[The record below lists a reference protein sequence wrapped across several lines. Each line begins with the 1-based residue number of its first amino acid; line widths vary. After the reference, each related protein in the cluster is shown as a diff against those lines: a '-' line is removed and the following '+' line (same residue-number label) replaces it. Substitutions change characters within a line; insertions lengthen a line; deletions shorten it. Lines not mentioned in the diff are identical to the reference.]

1 MSTCL
6 MQHEVHRHQ
15 VVTAVHHQGGSYRLD
30 TASLDSCL
38 IPKRASAADPDEIRR
53 QGRGVA
59 YARTAFAYVFT
70 AGKARTNKARQ

>member
-53 QGRGVA
+53 QGHGVA
-59 YARTAFAYVFT
+59 YTRTAFAYVFT